1 MITNLPMIQIL
12 SKKLTFQEFVDWKP
26 EDKIYELHDGV
37 VVEVAQ
43 PRGKHEN
50 IFIFLSRKINVEID
64 RFDLPYGIPSKV
76 LVKPEDKNSA
86 YYPDVLV
93 LDKRNLKNESLY
105 EKEST
110 VSKPESIP
118 LVIEIV
124 STNWWDDY
132 AVKFEEYENIGIP
145 EYVIID
151 YLGLGGKRFIGSPK
165 RPTITVCQLK
175 DNEYTTVLY
184 RDDETIE
191 LISFPELKLT
201 ANQIF
206 QSAETKY

>member
-1 MITNLPMIQIL
+1 MIQIL
-12 SKKLTFQEFVDWKP
+12 TKKLTFQEFVDWKP
-26 EDKIYELHDGV
+26 EDKLYELHDGV

-43 PRGKHEN
+43 PIGKHEN
-50 IFIFLSRKINVEID
+50 VFIFLSRKINVEID
-64 RFDLPYGIPSKV
+64 RFNLPYGIPSKV

-86 YYPDVLV
+86 YYPDILV

-110 VSKPESIP
+110 VSQPESIP

-124 STNWWDDY
+124 STNWGDDY

-145 EYVIID
+145 EYVIVD

-175 DNEYTTVLY
+175 EGEYTTVLY
-184 RDDETIE
+184 QDDETIE

-206 QSAETKY
+206 QSAETEY